1 MGMKAKLR
9 WILLFWCT
17 YVLTLYA
24 EPTNDD
30 WVRVYDH
37 QVLDIYT
44 IADISSNNE
53 SPMPL
58 NKVIVVLDSQMNSK
72 AGTYNTKDRFSP
84 VILSNFQTKA
94 QSKKG
99 CIYGTY
105 SDFLDGK
112 YNIDGCEIVQRT
124 KNIDE
129 DYTKCRQI
137 NRSNYFFV
145 ALDLSETLCLHKDNL
160 VESAYKWISPSSKQE
175 TKILNK
181 VDVTFEY
188 KKTKYK
194 DSPKFYQDIGDI
206 QAYFNV
212 QNNKLFSCSGYGV
225 PVSRLEIEVPK
236 NYVDYELPRDEKGNY
251 VIQIHDQKA
260 LWQKQYLIRTEGFRY
275 CWDSWRIIDEPKQIG
290 LNLRDGT
297 LLLQGNSSVIRIRY
311 EDGTTQ
317 AFPSIVQVQ
326 DAKTMRE
333 KLNEYGAQNCTNVS
347 EGCDL
352 TTMPANRYQLSEA
365 DFYKA
370 IIEAADKIIQ
380 DIFQKGDK

>member
-1 MGMKAKLR
+1 MKIKLLSGL
-9 WILLFWCT
+9 ILCLCSLSVF
-17 YVLTLYA
+17 A
-24 EPTNDD
+24 EVSDDD
-30 WVRVYDH
+30 WVRVYHH

-44 IADISSNNE
+44 IADTSKNQEFPLSLNE
-53 SPMPL
+53 
-58 NKVIVVLDSQMNSK
+58 VIVVLNPQINNKDEI
-72 AGTYNTKDRFSP
+72 YNTKDRFSP
-84 VILSNFQTKA
+84 VILSNFQTKV

-99 CIYGTY
+99 CIYGTH

-112 YNIDGCEIVQRT
+112 YNIDGCEIVQRR

-137 NRSNYFFV
+137 GRSNYFFV

-160 VESAYKWISPSSKQE
+160 VESAHKWISPSSKPE

-225 PVSRLEIEVPK
+225 PVSRLEIEVPET
-236 NYVDYELPRDEKGNY
+236 YVDYELPRDEKGNY

-311 EDGTTQ
+311 EDGSTQ
-317 AFPSIVQVQ
+317 ASPSIVQLQ

-352 TTMPANRYQLSEA
+352 TTMPENRYQLNEA

-370 IIEAADKIIQ
+370 VIEAADIIIQ
-380 DIFQKGDK
+380 DIFKKGDK